1 LTQERLHGNLG
12 SRLKLVKTETNPTA
26 VKKDEKNFDKLIF
39 RLDEVSRLTKTSTKT
54 IESWEK
60 EFPFLHAGQNSRGQK
75 IFRNK
80 DIEIMLRIKALLSEK
95 KLTIAGIKR
104 RIEEE
109 FGMRS
114 ESPVHPERVKKVLL
128 QVRDDLQEIASILGK
143 QTKKI

>member
-1 LTQERLHGNLG
+1 M
-12 SRLKLVKTETNPTA
+12 
-26 VKKDEKNFDKLIF
+26 KKSEISPEKLIF
-39 RLDEVSRLTKTSTKT
+39 RLDEVSRLIKVPAKT

-80 DIEIMLRIKALLSEK
+80 DVEIMLRIKALLLEK
-95 KLTIAGIKR
+95 KLTIAGVKR

-114 ESPVHPERVKKVLL
+114 ATPVHPERIKKVLL
-128 QVRDDLQEIASILGK
+128 QVRDDLQEIASRLQK
-143 QTKKI
+143 PTK

>member
-1 LTQERLHGNLG
+1 LG
-12 SRLKLVKTETNPTA
+12 FDSKPVKTETIQA
-26 VKKDEKNFDKLIF
+26 SVKKSEISPEKLIF
-39 RLDEVSRLTKTSTKT
+39 RLDEVSRLIKVPAKT

-80 DIEIMLRIKALLSEK
+80 DVEIMLRIKALLLEK
-95 KLTIAGIKR
+95 KLTIAGVKR

-114 ESPVHPERVKKVLL
+114 ATPVHPERIKKVLL
-128 QVRDDLQEIASILGK
+128 QVRDDLQEIASRLQK
-143 QTKKI
+143 PAK